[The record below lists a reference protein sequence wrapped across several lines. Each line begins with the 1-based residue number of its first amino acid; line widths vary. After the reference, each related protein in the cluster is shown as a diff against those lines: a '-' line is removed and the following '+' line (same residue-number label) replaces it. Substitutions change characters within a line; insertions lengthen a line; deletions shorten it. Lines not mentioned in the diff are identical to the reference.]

1 VSSDLIWENEHFF
14 IKKHISTLPWVKL
27 FTKKEYKELIE
38 VPFDLKMQMYG
49 LIEDIERVMIDF
61 YNPTKI
67 NIASFGNIV
76 PHLHWHIIARF
87 KDDPYFPR
95 TTWQEPIREFNLKL
109 PPFEEFAK
117 LLSTTLNR
125 G

>member
-1 VSSDLIWENEHFF
+1 MNNNLIWENEDFF
-14 IKKHISTLPWVKL
+14 IEKHNFILPWVKL

-87 KDDPYFPR
+87 KEDPYFPN
-95 TTWQEPIREFNLKL
+95 TPWQEPLREANLHLPSFNEFIKRLNKELK
-109 PPFEEFAK
+109 
-117 LLSTTLNR
+117 
-125 G
+125 